1 MTAGAGILHEE
12 MHSKQFTQQGG
23 MLSMA
28 QLWVNL
34 PAKQKMTP
42 PSYQAIENQTIPT
55 IHLEDDQGT
64 VRLIAGSYAGF
75 SGPAKTHTAMQV
87 WDLQIKKGAVIS
99 LPAPNHWSAALAIL
113 QGQVE
118 TDRGAAGDASLI
130 VFSRAGDGIE
140 LSASEDTHALFL
152 SGEPIAEPIVGYG
165 PFVMNTK
172 AEIAQAID
180 DFNGGQFGRLD

>member
-1 MTAGAGILHEE
+1 
-12 MHSKQFTQQGG
+12 MHSAQFTQQGG

-42 PSYQAIENQTIPT
+42 PSYQAIQNQTIPT

-64 VRLIAGSYAGF
+64 ARLLAGSYAGF
-75 SGPAKTHTAMQV
+75 SGPAKTHTAMNV
-87 WDLQIKKGAVIS
+87 WDLKIKKGAVIS
-99 LPAPNHWSAALAIL
+99 LPALNHWNAALAIL

-118 TDRGAAGDASLI
+118 TDKGVAGDASLI
-130 VFSRAGDGIE
+130 VFSRTGAGIE
-140 LSASEDTHALFL
+140 VSASQDTHALFL
-152 SGEPIAEPIVGYG
+152 SGEPIPDPVVGYG

-172 AEIAQAID
+172 AEIAKAIE
-180 DFNGGQFGRLD
+180 DFNEGGFGRLD